1 MVKQPSVNE
10 QSWKHLYA
18 LYKLAELGASRRT
31 VKVSTEYFADK
42 MSLSQQTASRYLI
55 QLEKMGWLKRN
66 ITPEGC
72 LIRITDA
79 GQKELKQLY
88 SNLRLIFEAQYPPSI
103 ALEGVLFSGL
113 GEGAYYVSK
122 EGYRKQFIERLG
134 FDPYPGTLNI
144 KLTTDYDIKT
154 RAELEAYPAI
164 ELQGFQN
171 ESRSFGGVK
180 CYPAV
185 INNKAKGAI
194 LTALRTHYDASVIE
208 IIAPVF
214 LRGSLKLKDGQK
226 VKVEVL
232 TLP

>member
-1 MVKQPSVNE
+1 MKPSLST

-31 VKVSTEYFADK
+31 VKVSTEYFANK
-42 MSLSQQTASRYLI
+42 MGLSQQTASRYLI
-55 QLEKMGWLKRN
+55 QLEKKGWLKRK

-72 LIRITDA
+72 LIKITDT
-79 GQKELKQLY
+79 GQQELKHLY
-88 SNLRLIFEAQYPPSI
+88 SNLRLIFEAAYPPSVT
-103 ALEGVLFSGL
+103 LEGVLFSGL

-144 KLTTDYDIKT
+144 KLTTEYDIKT

-171 ESRSFGGVK
+171 EARSFGDVK

-185 INNKAKGAI
+185 INNKVKGAI
-194 LTALRTHYDASVIE
+194 LTALRSHYDSSVME

-214 LRGSLKLKDGQK
+214 LRAHLKLKDGHK
-226 VKVEVL
+226 IKVEVL

>member
-1 MVKQPSVNE
+1 MKSASVNA
-10 QSWKHLYA
+10 QSWKQLYA

-31 VKVSTEYFADK
+31 VKVSTEYFASK
-42 MSLSQQTASRYLI
+42 MGLSQQSASRYLI
-55 QLEKMGWLKRN
+55 QLEKKGWLKRN
-66 ITPEGC
+66 ITTEGC
-72 LIRITDA
+72 LIKITDA
-79 GQKELKQLY
+79 GQQELKHLY
-88 SNLRLIFEAQYPPSI
+88 SNLHLIFEAAYPPSVT
-103 ALEGVLFSGL
+103 LEGVLFSGL

-154 RAELEAYPAI
+154 RAELEAYPAV

-171 ESRSFGGVK
+171 EARSFGDVK
-180 CYPAV
+180 CYPAI
-185 INNKAKGAI
+185 INNKVKGAI
-194 LTALRTHYDASVIE
+194 LTALRSHYDSSVIE

-214 LRGSLKLKDGQK
+214 LRTQLKLKDGHK